1 MQVDAHEDAVSLFER
16 YSKSGDNANLK
27 NWAGKVLETLKSH
40 RVMAIKM
47 NEDRRSTVGSSKTDS
62 APTRM
67 DRK

>member
-1 MQVDAHEDAVSLFER
+1 
-16 YSKSGDNANLK
+16 
-27 NWAGKVLETLKSH
+27 VLETLKSH